1 MSSYYSAFNNS
12 NGNTNPGNLGITNTT
27 KISVVSNNGY
37 TTTLNNGGIVAPVAA
52 TNTNTNVIGALAQPA
67 FFGGINGNLLL
78 NTNNVTDDGVFD
90 VTGATGLNR
99 NLPVN
104 SVNNMLNDNVRFN
117 VLNSSMLDSFGSGP
131 VIAPTIGVNGIA
143 NY

>member
-67 FFGGINGNLLL
+67 FFSGNLLL
-78 NTNNVTDDGVFD
+78 NTNNVTDNGLFD

-104 SVNNMLNDNVRFN
+104 SVNSMLNDNVRFN

-131 VIAPTIGVNGIA
+131 VIAPTIGVNGIG
-143 NY
+143 N

>member
-52 TNTNTNVIGALAQPA
+52 TNTNTNVIGTLAQPA

-78 NTNNVTDDGVFD
+78 NTNNVTDDVFD
-90 VTGATGLNR
+90 VTGATG
-99 NLPVN
+99 
-104 SVNNMLNDNVRFN
+104 
-117 VLNSSMLDSFGSGP
+117 
-131 VIAPTIGVNGIA
+131 
-143 NY
+143 